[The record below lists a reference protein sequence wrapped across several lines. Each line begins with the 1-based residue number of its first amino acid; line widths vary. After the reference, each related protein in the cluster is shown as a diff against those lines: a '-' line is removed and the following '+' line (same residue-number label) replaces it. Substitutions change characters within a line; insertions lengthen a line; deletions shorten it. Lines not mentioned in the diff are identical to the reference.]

1 MNTVTNVEDT
11 VWKPEIGKTYQL
23 HHSRFGRATVKVVA
37 INGEWIDCDI
47 VSGRLVGMA
56 DSWGAGETKTVRAS
70 LCYSW
75 TEVAK

>member
-1 MNTVTNVEDT
+1 MNTVTNVADT

-37 INGEWIDCDI
+37 INGEWIDCEI